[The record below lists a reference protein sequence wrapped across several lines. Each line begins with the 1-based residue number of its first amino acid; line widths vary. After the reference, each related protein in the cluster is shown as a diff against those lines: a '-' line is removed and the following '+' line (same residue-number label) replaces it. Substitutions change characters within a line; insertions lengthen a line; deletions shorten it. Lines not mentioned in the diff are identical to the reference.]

1 MSEQKVSLRYSN
13 KCSSCNTYMRVPLSK
28 CPTCGNELDVIEND
42 NTEVNN
48 DSECATNFG
57 DDDFLTCPSCRVVN
71 SIEFEKC
78 QTCGYKLF
86 EPTKFKSASH
96 A

>member
-1 MSEQKVSLRYSN
+1 MSEKKVNLRFSN
-13 KCSSCNTYMRVPLSK
+13 KCSKCNTYMRVSLPN
-28 CPTCGNELDVIEND
+28 CPTCGEKI
-42 NTEVNN
+42 NN
-48 DSECATNFG
+48 FEKEQQEECSPSQTNFG
-57 DDDFLTCPSCRVVN
+57 EDDFLTCPSCRVVN

-86 EPTKFKSASH
+86 EPTKLKTANH